1 MNSSNVLLL
10 CIQMHVYIPFLISPL
25 VLLFQIDLH
34 VLDFVSIWYSLCFC
48 FCFFRTRTVL
58 HLLLCLLFYC
68 CLPLHP
74 LNLLIYLRYTRLSK
88 FTCTLP
94 LCFPLEKILLGVL
107 YMLGPHFF
115 FFFIISYSLFNW
127 EMWLLFLPLHD
138 LPIIKFPS
146 FLSSFLLHLVTLLII
161 FLLFLVP
168 FFLRFPHSHLTY
180 S

>member
-115 FFFIISYSLFNW
+115 FFFYY
-127 EMWLLFLPLHD
+127 LLFTFQLRNVTSVSTTPW
-138 LPIIKFPS
+138 PS
-146 FLSSFLLHLVTLLII
+146 HYQVS
-161 FLLFLVP
+161 LFLVLI
-168 FFLRFPHSHLTY
+168 FIAFSNSVDNFPPLPGTILS
-180 S
+180 

>member
-115 FFFIISYSLFNW
+115 FFLLSLIHFST
-127 EMWLLFLPLHD
+127 EKCDFCFYHSMT
-138 LPIIKFPS
+138 FP
-146 FLSSFLLHLVTLLII
+146 LSSFPLSC
-161 FLLFLVP
+161 
-168 FFLRFPHSHLTY
+168 PHFY
-180 S
+180 CI